1 MDAYY
6 ASQMSST
13 FQGPARQFG
22 SGAGIG
28 AFALRMGRTAMPLLK
43 KYVGPFV
50 KQVGQNVLEA
60 TIPEFVNLVKGKKK
74 LKTAVKDSAKK
85 AISKT
90 IEANA
95 KAGGAAAGGGARAV
109 GNTGAG
115 GRKRKPPSAISNKKL
130 AKRSRVDI
138 LANVKFKK

>member
-28 AFALRMGRTAMPLLK
+28 AFALRMGRTAIPFLK
-43 KYVGPFV
+43 KYVGPFL

-60 TIPEFVNLVKGKKK
+60 TNPEFVNLVKGKKK

-95 KAGGAAAGGGARAV
+95 KAGGAAAGGARAV
-109 GNTGAG
+109 GNTAAG

-138 LANVKFKK
+138 LANVKFNK

>member
-13 FQGPARQFG
+13 FHGPARQFG

-60 TIPEFVNLVKGKKK
+60 TLPEIVNLVKGKKK
-74 LKTAVKDSAKK
+74 LKSAL
-85 AISKT
+85 KT
-90 IEANA
+90 QQ
-95 KAGGAAAGGGARAV
+95 
-109 GNTGAG
+109 
-115 GRKRKPPSAISNKKL
+115 KRPLQKQ
-130 AKRSRVDI
+130 
-138 LANVKFKK
+138 

>member
-13 FQGPARQFG
+13 FRQVGPARQFG

-95 KAGGAAAGGGARAV
+95 KAGGAAALERSATRGRAV
-109 GNTGAG
+109 ANG
-115 GRKRKPPSAISNKKL
+115 
-130 AKRSRVDI
+130 SRH
-138 LANVKFKK
+138 LPFPTKS